1 VPSGDRERSEVPVN
15 GENGALRP
23 ETGEAGGQEA
33 PAECSGLTYAAAG
46 VDIEAGRKAVELFRE
61 EARST
66 YLPEV
71 LSGLGGFAAL
81 FDASFEGYRQPVL
94 VSSVDGVGTK
104 VKLAQMMGV
113 HDTVGI
119 DLVAMLVDD
128 IVCCGARPLFLLDY
142 LCMGKLVP
150 ERAAA
155 IVRGIA
161 RGCRRAGC
169 ALVGGETAEHPGL
182 LGPDEYDLA
191 GCVVGVVEK
200 DRIIDGSSIRP
211 SDVLVG
217 LASNGLHSNGY
228 SLARKVFFE
237 LNQFNLDDHL
247 RGLGRSLGEEL
258 LTPTE
263 IYAPGVLKALEKVRI
278 KGIAHIT
285 GGGIIENLPRI
296 LPDDVDAVL
305 DITSWPTRSIFQI
318 IQSMGEID
326 QVEMFKTFN
335 MGIGMILVVDREDLR
350 PTMEVFANNA
360 YRPYFIG
367 EILQGS
373 GGIRLVC

>member
-1 VPSGDRERSEVPVN
+1 VSEEESGI
-15 GENGALRP
+15 G
-23 ETGEAGGQEA
+23 AGGGEDEA
-33 PAECSGLTYAAAG
+33 PKCEGLTYAAAG
-46 VDIEAGRKAVELFRE
+46 VDVEAGRRAVDLFKE

-66 YLPEV
+66 CGPEV
-71 LSGLGGFAAL
+71 LEGIGGFAAL
-81 FDASFEGYRQPVL
+81 YDAALRGYRHPVL

-104 VKLAQMMGV
+104 VKLAQMMDV

-142 LCMGKLVP
+142 LCMGRLVP
-150 ERAAA
+150 ERAAS
-155 IVRGIA
+155 IVGGIA

-200 DRIIDGSSIRP
+200 DRVIDGSSIRP
-211 SDVLVG
+211 SDALVG

-237 LNQFNLDDHL
+237 INQFNLDDHL

-263 IYAPGVLKALEKVRI
+263 IYAPGILKALEKVEI

-296 LPDDVDAVL
+296 LPRGVDVVV
-305 DITSWPTRSIFQI
+305 DITAWPGRSIFQV
-318 IQSMGEID
+318 IQSMGNID

-335 MGIGMILVVDREDLR
+335 MGIGMVLVVDRQDLR
-350 PTMEVFANNA
+350 QTMEIFANNA

-367 EILQGS
+367 EILEGS
-373 GGIRLVC
+373 GGIKLTC